1 MTSDRLVE
9 FVEGKLTEHGITKVI
24 PAKETLAKAFRLFA
38 RAKLVEAVVET
49 AIEEMPEAPCAV
61 PDDLDTRV
69 KDYLDENPASPWEE
83 AIRHAV
89 TGIGGAA

>member
-38 RAKLVEAVVET
+38 RAKLVEAVVEK
-49 AIEEMPEAPCAV
+49 ASKRGRKSRAPCR
-61 PDDLDTRV
+61 TI
-69 KDYLDENPASPWEE
+69 S
-83 AIRHAV
+83 IR
-89 TGIGGAA
+89 G